1 MLSKKITS
9 LGILTLKLYFILEI
23 FARSMWFNSDLV
35 CVKFIPKDIDML
47 S

>member
-1 MLSKKITS
+1 MLSKKIAS

-23 FARSMWFNSDLV
+23 FDRSMWSNSDLE
-35 CVKFIPKDIDML
+35 CAKFIPKDIDML